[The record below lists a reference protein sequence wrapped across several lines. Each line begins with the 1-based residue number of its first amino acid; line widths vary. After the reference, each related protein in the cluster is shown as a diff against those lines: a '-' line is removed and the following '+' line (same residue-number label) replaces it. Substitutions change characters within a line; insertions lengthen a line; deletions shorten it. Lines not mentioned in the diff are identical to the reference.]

1 MKNILLDML
10 PDDILNRI
18 FHYIK
23 PSVKYAL
30 TKKYFEKFYYIRL
43 GYINNRRI
51 YYKNLS
57 IYDGYI
63 ITNMKYIKFLIKN
76 DLLLMIKNI
85 FDYKLNNDK
94 TEYVLKKII
103 LFENI
108 KFKNFFDLCY
118 YFAMKYNSVN
128 TIKYINKLL
137 NDYNISIYH
146 KIRNYKKKHKYIK
159 NKNERWS
166 I

>member
-1 MKNILLDML
+1 M
-10 PDDILNRI
+10 
-18 FHYIK
+18 
-23 PSVKYAL
+23 KYAL

-76 DLLLMIKNI
+76 DLVLMIKNI

-118 YFAMKYNSVN
+118 Y
-128 TIKYINKLL
+128 
-137 NDYNISIYH
+137 
-146 KIRNYKKKHKYIK
+146 
-159 NKNERWS
+159 W
-166 I
+166 